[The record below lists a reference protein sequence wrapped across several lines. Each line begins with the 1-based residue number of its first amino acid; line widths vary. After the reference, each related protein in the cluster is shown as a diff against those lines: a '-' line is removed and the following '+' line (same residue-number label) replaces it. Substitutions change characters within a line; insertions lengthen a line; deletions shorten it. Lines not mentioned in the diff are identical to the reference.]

1 MTDTRDRKPRSLFG
15 LVGDVPKLVKEL
27 VTGELNLLKAE
38 MLTKAKIFGLAAG
51 LLVGALVIVL
61 YAIGVL
67 LTAAVM
73 GLATV
78 MPAWLAALVIA
89 VVMLIVAG
97 ILGFVGWKRFKK
109 GLPLTPKRTIDSVK
123 NDVNAVKGLGK
134 KPTPPTQYGSR
145 NPDVGGRS

>member
-15 LVGDVPKLVKEL
+15 LVGDLPRLVKEL

-38 MLTKAKIFGLAAG
+38 MLGKAKIFALAAG
-51 LLVGALVIVL
+51 LLIAALVIVL

-78 MPAWLAALVIA
+78 MPAWLAALVVA
-89 VVMLIVAG
+89 FVMLVVAA
-97 ILGFVGWKRFKK
+97 ILGLVGWKRFKK
-109 GLPLTPKRTIDSVK
+109 GLPLTPKRTIASVK
-123 NDVNAVKGLGK
+123 NDVDAVKGMGK
-134 KPTPPTQYGSR
+134 KPTPPTRYATR
-145 NPDVGGRS
+145 RPDVDGRF